1 MQELSYNVKLKNMAR
16 NKISDLKDHLFAQL
30 ERLNDENLTCEQVQA
45 EIEKAKAMEG
55 IAKQIID
62 TEKLTNDRAEILI
75 EAMDKR
81 VIPTQRLDFTNGLLI
96 EN

>member
-1 MQELSYNVKLKNMAR
+1 MAR

-30 ERLNDENLTCEQVQA
+30 ERLNDENLTAEQMQT
-45 EIEKAKAMEG
+45 ELEKAKAMEG

-75 EAMDKR
+75 EAMDKG
-81 VIPTQRLDFTNGLLI
+81 VIPVQRLDFANGLLI
-96 EN
+96 ENQ

>member
-1 MQELSYNVKLKNMAR
+1 MAR

-30 ERLNDENLTCEQVQA
+30 ERLNDEHLTAEQVQA
-45 EIEKAKAMEG
+45 ELEKAKAMEG

-75 EAMDKR
+75 GAMDKGI
-81 VIPTQRLDFTNGLLI
+81 IPMQRLDFANGLLI
-96 EN
+96 ENPKTNQ

>member
-75 EAMDKR
+75 EAMDKG